1 MAISF
6 GLFILQ
12 LLRYY
17 NIRIFQH
24 NGFVTYLF
32 ICALLYLIILAK
44 IVICTIIGFL
54 FQVQKE
60 FSEYLFN
67 IFIYNKNL
75 GLFMIPFI
83 FIIPYVHQYIIGKI
97 IILGLIVLFSMYF
110 VRITRSIQIIIKK
123 DVLLFY
129 TILYLCTLEILP
141 VLIGIKLVKSLI

>member
-1 MAISF
+1 
-6 GLFILQ
+6 
-12 LLRYY
+12 
-17 NIRIFQH
+17 
-24 NGFVTYLF
+24 
-32 ICALLYLIILAK
+32 
-44 IVICTIIGFL
+44 
-54 FQVQKE
+54 
-60 FSEYLFN
+60 
-67 IFIYNKNL
+67 
-75 GLFMIPFI
+75 MIPFI